1 MPEMCERFLPFL
13 QIAKKHGL
21 TYLQLHEANP
31 WIRSASMTNKNRKRY
46 KVKIPDANRLKYDPE
61 KTKAHDRRW
70 IAE

>member
-1 MPEMCERFLPFL
+1 V
-13 QIAKKHGL
+13 

-31 WIRSASMTNKNRKRY
+31 WIRSASMTNKSNRRY
-46 KVKIPDANRLKYDPE
+46 KVKIPDSKGLRYDPK